1 MKRALLPFL
10 FAASLASQAQD
21 VVIDVQA
28 ADYTGQVVLLY
39 RYDDLFTLR
48 AIRVTESLIGDSGKA
63 TLSAPVEG
71 TAKFR
76 LRIGEVTADLFARA
90 GKHYRVT
97 FIKPEAR
104 VARTVSGTARTTLFF
119 HDLDQLDVN
128 ALTTDLNDRVDA
140 FINEDLATDQVAG
153 MQVLEIKRKADAQ
166 PTDSMERPGTL
177 FVTPTLSKARVDSF
191 EMKVRH
197 FYEAVNEPWFDH
209 YLTYSIAGMR
219 HGPRVNE
226 AELYEQYLQGQ
237 PVHYDDPEYVRFLR
251 SFYSEHLYL
260 VHRFTEASLQ
270 RAFDAGEADSLK
282 GLLAANEFL
291 KDDRICE
298 LVMIDLLYQQY
309 HTQIVKRDGA
319 EKILADVAASSAY
332 PEHRAIATNMLWDIM
347 SMRVGSRLPAMRLE
361 DLRGNEAS
369 LDSLLEGPVCIVI
382 TASWCSYCDLEMQG
396 VEQLHHD
403 FKDVVPIIVISLD
416 TDVEALKNY
425 VKAHP
430 GMDFRWLRAMAE
442 QRLRDDLRLKSLP
455 AFYLLNDGVL
465 ARSPAPL
472 PSNGLGALFQQ
483 AKAEAEKGSKIKVW
497 DD

>member
-1 MKRALLPFL
+1 MKSALLPLL
-10 FAASLASQAQD
+10 FAASFAGQAQD
-21 VVIDVQA
+21 VLIDVQA
-28 ADYTGQVVLLY
+28 ADFPGQVVLLY

-48 AIRVTESLIGDSGKA
+48 AVRVTESLIGDSGRA

-71 TAKFR
+71 TAKLR
-76 LRIGEVTADLFARA
+76 VRIGEITADLFARA
-90 GKHYRVT
+90 GKHYHVT

-166 PTDSMERPGTL
+166 PTDSVPRPGTL

-191 EMKVRH
+191 EVKVRH
-197 FYEAVNEPWFDH
+197 FYDAVKDPWFDH

-226 AELYEQYLQGQ
+226 AELHAQYLHGQ
-237 PVHYDDPEYVRFLR
+237 LVHYDDPEYVRFLR
-251 SFYSEHLYL
+251 SFYSEHLFL
-260 VHRFTEASLQ
+260 VHRFNEAGLA
-270 RAFDAGEADSLK
+270 RAFDTGEADSLK
-282 GLLAANEFL
+282 TLLATNEFL
-291 KDDRICE
+291 KDDRVCE

-309 HTQIVKRDGA
+309 HTKIVKREGA
-319 EKILADVAASSAY
+319 VKILADVAASSAY
-332 PEHRAIATNMLWDIM
+332 PEHRAIAANMLWDLT

-361 DLRGNEAS
+361 DLRGNEVS
-369 LDSLLEGPVCIVI
+369 LDSLLEGPVCIAI

-403 FKDVVPIIVISLD
+403 FKDVVPIVVISLD

-430 GMDFRWLRAMAE
+430 GMDFRWLRAAAE

-483 AKAEAEKGSKIKVW
+483 AKAEAEKGSRIKVW